1 MSTLE
6 RALALLLRLA
16 RNWPL
21 LALVALGMWAA
32 RGGLAPAAAFQV
44 GGELPELSAELADGS
59 RFSLA
64 QARDQ
69 VLVLN
74 FWASYCQPCRVEA
87 PLLSAVQA
95 QAKDV
100 RVVGLSVEQ
109 YSPAVVAAQAHSI
122 GMHYPVGVADEALL
136 SRFRVQRVPTTYVI
150 GKNRKIVLS
159 RVGVLSERELHD
171 ALAAARDAS

>member
-1 MSTLE
+1 MSSLK
-6 RALALLLRLA
+6 RVGALLR

-21 LALVALGMWAA
+21 LALVALGVWVA
-32 RGGLAPAAAFQV
+32 RGGMAPAAAFQV
-44 GGELPELSAELADGS
+44 GGELPEISAQMADGS

-69 VLVLN
+69 VVVLN

-87 PLLSAVQA
+87 PLLSSA
-95 QAKDV
+95 QAGDV

-109 YSPAVVAAQAHSI
+109 YTPAEVAAQARNI
-122 GMHYPVGVADEALL
+122 GMQYPVGVADEALL
-136 SRFRVQRVPTTYVI
+136 SRFRVQSVPTTYVI

-159 RVGVLSERELHD
+159 RVGVLAESELHA